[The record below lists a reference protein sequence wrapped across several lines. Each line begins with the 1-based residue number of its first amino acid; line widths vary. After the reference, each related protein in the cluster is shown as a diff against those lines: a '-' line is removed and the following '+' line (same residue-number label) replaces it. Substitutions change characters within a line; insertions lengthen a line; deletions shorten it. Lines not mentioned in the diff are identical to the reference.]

1 MSKKTVKDENGKTY
15 TVKEKKPFYKRWWFW
30 LLIVIIIIGF
40 ASCSGGGDDSDN
52 SSSDSSSKTEK
63 VSKKKDVSEQLFKIG
78 QTASY
83 DDVDIKVN
91 SVKAANS
98 IGDETPD
105 DGNQYVIVSVTLKN
119 NGNESKDYND
129 IDFKFDNNGDI
140 KDSTTVSSD
149 TNEMDTGELD
159 KGASITKDVIGEV
172 PSNVDVSS
180 LKLVYE
186 PDFFNDTKIHFE
198 LK

>member
-15 TVKEKKPFYKRWWFW
+15 TVKEKKPFYKKWWFW

-40 ASCSGGGDDSDN
+40 ASCSNSSSDN
-52 SSSDSSSKTEK
+52 SSSESSTKTEK
-63 VSKKKDVSEQLFKIG
+63 VTKKKDISKQLFKVG

-83 DDVDIKVN
+83 DGIDIKVN
-91 SVKAANS
+91 NVKSASS

-119 NGNESKDYND
+119 NSDESKDYND

-149 TNEMDTGELD
+149 SNEMNSGELD

-180 LKLVYE
+180 LKLIYE
-186 PDFFNDTKIHFE
+186 PNFFNDTKIHFE
-198 LK
+198 LN